1 MGKSIT
7 IKLSDMERST
17 LMMWVSSGKTEQR
30 MVKRAQ
36 VILSASGGVPLK
48 EISARSG
55 LSWQNCLK
63 WRKRF
68 LEKRLDGLNDVARS
82 GKPAAITLEKRVEV
96 MARACKNPD
105 DGSTKWS
112 VRKLADACGFS
123 KSTVHRILSQASLKP
138 HKTEYWCG
146 KSPEPEF
153 SEKPASIIGLYLSPS
168 ENALVVSVEEKS
180 EIQAQGRIPSILP
193 LRPGRAGRRP
203 HSSTRHGTTC
213 LLAAL
218 LAHKGEVDRRCV
230 DLHAHEEFLCFLKH
244 LYRKFPHRHLHVI
257 IDRYSPDKH
266 WDAMEWISHKRRLTL
281 HFTSTY
287 SSWLNQIEIWF
298 GILAR
303 NVIRGGVWRSKQ
315 ELVNQILYYIKRHK
329 QERAAPFRW
338 TLTGM
343 PCKVEIHHII

>member
-7 IKLSDMERST
+7 VKLSETERST

-36 VILSASGGVPLK
+36 VILSASEGITLK

-68 LEKRLDGLNDVARS
+68 IGKRLDGLNDVARR
-82 GKPAAITLEKRVEV
+82 GKPAEITPGERVEV
-96 MARACKNPD
+96 MALACTDPD

-123 KSTVHRILSQASLKP
+123 KSSIHRILNEASLKP

-146 KSPEPEF
+146 KSPDSEF
-153 SEKPASIIGLYLSPS
+153 SEKQAAIIGLYLSPP
-168 ENALVVSVEEKS
+168 ENALVISVDEKS
-180 EIQAQGRIPSILP
+180 QIQALDRTQPMLP
-193 LRPGRAGRRP
+193 LQPGKARRQT
-203 HSSTRHGTTC
+203 HTYTRHGTTC

-218 LAHKGEVDRRCV
+218 LVHQGTVEGRCV
-230 DLHAHEEFLCFLKH
+230 DRHTHEEFLSFLKH
-244 LYRKFPHRHLHVI
+244 LYRKYPHKDLHVI
-257 IDRYSPDKH
+257 VDNYSPHKH
-266 WDAMEWISHKRRLTL
+266 KDVMEWASGKRRLTL
-281 HFTSTY
+281 HFTPTY
-287 SSWLNQIEIWF
+287 ASWLNQIEIWF

-303 NVIRGGVWRSKQ
+303 DVIRGGVWRSKQ
-315 ELVNQILYYIKRHK
+315 ELVNQIIYYIKRYN
-329 QERAAPFRW
+329 QERALPFKW
-338 TLTGM
+338 TYTGK
-343 PCKVEIHHII
+343 PCAA